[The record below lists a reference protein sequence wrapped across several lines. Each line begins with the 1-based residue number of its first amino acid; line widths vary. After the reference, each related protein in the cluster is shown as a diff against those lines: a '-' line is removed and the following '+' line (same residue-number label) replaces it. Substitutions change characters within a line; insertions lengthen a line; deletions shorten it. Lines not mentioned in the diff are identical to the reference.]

1 MKFAK
6 YLVLSVFLS
15 SPAFAYLSV
24 TESAEVMKSGTYA
37 LGIEP
42 QFLTS
47 DGGGTNINAFVDAG
61 FRDDLSGRISVGGG
75 ETDFNAFASAK
86 WVPFPDYDNQ
96 PAMGV
101 RFGAGFA
108 RDEEL
113 NILQIQM
120 APMVSKKIDTVYG
133 LATPYLAIPFTYLNT
148 KHDNT
153 VASNFVIGSEFN
165 YFELPTLKVGA
176 ELGLEL
182 NDSYSYISLYISFPF
197 DSGSGFGN

>member
-6 YLVLSVFLS
+6 YLILSVLLS
-15 SPAFAYLSV
+15 SQAHAYLSV
-24 TESAEVMKSGTYA
+24 AESAEVMKQGSYA

-47 DGGGTNINAFVDAG
+47 DGGGTNINAFLDTG
-61 FRDDLSGRISVGGG
+61 FRDDLSGRLSVGGG

-120 APMVSKKIDTVYG
+120 APIVSKKIDTIYG
-133 LATPYLAIPFTYLNT
+133 LATPYLAIPFTFLNT
-148 KHDNT
+148 KYDNT
-153 VASNFVIGSEFN
+153 VASNFVIGSEFS
-165 YFELPTLKVGA
+165 YFELQQLKVGA

-182 NDSYSYISLYISFPF
+182 NDSQSYISLYISFPF
-197 DSGSGFGN
+197 DSSTGFGN